1 MGVLFKLTVKKKEA
15 PKKQKPP
22 KRLPL
27 PPPTTLKMKK
37 EEVFDPKNNTIE
49 RLNEMYGE
57 IFPPNTPVT
66 WRVNLA
72 NKKLVV
78 RQIAL
83 KMGPKSKDT
92 GREESVLIRYER
104 EEDGQFYETW
114 VSTRNVKE
122 RVIDNAEA

>member
-1 MGVLFKLTVKKKEA
+1 MGKKET
-15 PKKQKPP
+15 P
-22 KRLPL
+22 
-27 PPPTTLKMKK
+27 
-37 EEVFDPKNNTIE
+37 VDPKINTVE

-57 IFPPNTPVT
+57 IFQPNTPVT

-78 RQIAL
+78 RHGIAL

-104 EEDGQFYETW
+104 QEDGQVYETW

-122 RVIDNAEA
+122 RSIDIAEA